1 MVTSSPAVK
10 KRGVTSRTIRF
21 FRTITLFGA
30 ALNKVIVRKNLMVRL
45 VTPRF
50 FTAGDEVTISV
61 LAHNYLKNEK
71 TARVSLEAKGV
82 EIIDG
87 STRDVQIPVNGET
100 KVDWRVRATVSG
112 EATLLGKALTNE
124 ESDAMELA
132 LPIIPYGVKLSNAQ
146 AGTIA
151 GASGDR
157 EVELTF
163 PAASVP

>member
-1 MVTSSPAVK
+1 
-10 KRGVTSRTIRF
+10 
-21 FRTITLFGA
+21 
-30 ALNKVIVRKNLMVRL
+30 
-45 VTPRF
+45 
-50 FTAGDEVTISV
+50 
-61 LAHNYLKNEK
+61 
-71 TARVSLEAKGV
+71 

-87 STRDVQIPVNGET
+87 STRDVQIPVNGEA

-157 EVELTF
+157 DLEVTF
-163 PAASVP
+163 PEASVPSSRMLQISVTPSVAGAIFGALEFLTSFPYGCTEQTMSSFLPNVIVSQALK